1 MVLVAYPKT
10 EMRSSAIVKNARD
23 INIAPGYSS
32 LPRVKISSSSRA
44 DTNPPNEIHNKS
56 HSQFNRSKG
65 DDELG
70 SATNRREV
78 RRDL

>member
-1 MVLVAYPKT
+1 MVLVGSLSQNGDGPP
-10 EMRSSAIVKNARD
+10 IVKNARD
-23 INIAPGYSS
+23 IKRSGISS